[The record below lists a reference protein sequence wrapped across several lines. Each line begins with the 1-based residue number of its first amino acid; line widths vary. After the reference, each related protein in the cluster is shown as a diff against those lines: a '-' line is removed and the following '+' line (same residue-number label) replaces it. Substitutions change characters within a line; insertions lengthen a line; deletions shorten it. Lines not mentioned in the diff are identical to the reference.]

1 MMLLD
6 PYLYDFVAEHQRALR
21 EAAERARRPGA
32 RGPGWWRLPL
42 GVPTVV
48 ESRTVP
54 SVASR
59 RLVCRRLLA
68 YRHPS
73 GHALV
78 GHDG

>member
-21 EAAERARRPGA
+21 EAADRARRPGA

-68 YRHPS
+68 YWHTS
-73 GHALV
+73 GRALV